1 MKFPGFN
8 NYVVTEQKW
17 KTMCENSD
25 QLTAECEGKELF
37 RLYGN
42 TRIFADDDKSHGF
55 PNCPKF

>member
-1 MKFPGFN
+1 
-8 NYVVTEQKW
+8 
-17 KTMCENSD
+17 MCENSD